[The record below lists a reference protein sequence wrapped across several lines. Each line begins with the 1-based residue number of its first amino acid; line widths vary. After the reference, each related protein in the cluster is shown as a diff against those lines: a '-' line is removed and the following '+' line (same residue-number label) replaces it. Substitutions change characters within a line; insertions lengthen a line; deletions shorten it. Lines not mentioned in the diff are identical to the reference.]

1 MTPNRIVAVLT
12 PLVFAPLSG
21 AVAAWIADRVPGIQI
36 SETELT
42 GIFVGGAL
50 IALAPALQWLHGWQK
65 FEAREAEI
73 QRAVEVAHASA
84 APAALSA
91 SEVYDEFDDEFDDE
105 YDDEF
110 DDEFDD
116 ELDEEDL
123 PPGRIAR
130 TFLKYVAEQYGEVP
144 SERAAEP
151 EPDAVSRRSGF
162 RGVLRAVAGR
172 IGLS

>member
-21 AVAAWIADRVPGIQI
+21 AVATWIADRVPGIEI
-36 SETELT
+36 TDTELT

-91 SEVYDEFDDEFDDE
+91 SEVDDEFDDEFDDE

-110 DDEFDD
+110 DDEYDAYGDEYDAYGDEYDAYGDD
-116 ELDEEDL
+116 HDYDDDGYAQADLAGLEE
-123 PPGRIAR
+123 PA
-130 TFLKYVAEQYGEVP
+130 T
-144 SERAAEP
+144 
-151 EPDAVSRRSGF
+151 
-162 RGVLRAVAGR
+162 AG
-172 IGLS
+172 S